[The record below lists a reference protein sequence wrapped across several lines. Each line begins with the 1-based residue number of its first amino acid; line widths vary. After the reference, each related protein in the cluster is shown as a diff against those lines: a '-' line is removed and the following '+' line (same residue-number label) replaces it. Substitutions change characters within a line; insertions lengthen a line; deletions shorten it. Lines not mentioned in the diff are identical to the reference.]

1 MRKEMVSLLSLD
13 ERSHSQL
20 VDALP
25 EKIGLQHALQID
37 GCEPARATDEA
48 GQQQAGSGGSAANPR
63 RRFERLL
70 KEIAEFR
77 APHFE
82 AAQSTLSQGS
92 FALKSAPANY
102 LCFAIFLNRTI
113 QSTHSCHARTVPL
126 PTNTYFTNRRVR
138 VHSPQYSYIEFEYI
152 IAANLLLSFS
162 CWLAICIHYSYLVRV
177 QRVLDA
183 VFLSK

>member
-37 GCEPARATDEA
+37 GSESASAADVA
-48 GQQQAGSGGSAANPR
+48 GHQQAGIGGNPANPR
-63 RRFERLL
+63 HRFERLL

-92 FALKSAPANY
+92 FALKSARMPCA
-102 LCFAIFLNRTI
+102 F
-113 QSTHSCHARTVPL
+113 
-126 PTNTYFTNRRVR
+126 
-138 VHSPQYSYIEFEYI
+138 QYSS
-152 IAANLLLSFS
+152 IAQLNKLIRALL
-162 CWLAICIHYSYLVRV
+162 
-177 QRVLDA
+177 
-183 VFLSK
+183 

>member
-37 GCEPARATDEA
+37 AGEPASATDEA
-48 GQQQAGSGGSAANPR
+48 SQQQTGGGSGPANPR
-63 RRFERLL
+63 HRFERLL

-92 FALKSAPANY
+92 FALKSAPN
-102 LCFAIFLNRTI
+102 
-113 QSTHSCHARTVPL
+113 
-126 PTNTYFTNRRVR
+126 
-138 VHSPQYSYIEFEYI
+138 
-152 IAANLLLSFS
+152 NLLLL
-162 CWLAICIHYSYLVRV
+162 WNIPKLHNPLN
-177 QRVLDA
+177 
-183 VFLSK
+183 